1 MDHEPLASLVRLFT
15 LDDRP
20 VKVRLSRHEPLRPE
34 EEARRYL
41 ALMAE
46 VSAARVGTA
55 SLEA

>member
-20 VKVRLSRHEPLRPE
+20 VKVRLPHHESVRPE
-34 EEARRYL
+34 EESRRYL
-41 ALMAE
+41 ALMVK

-55 SLEA
+55 SLET